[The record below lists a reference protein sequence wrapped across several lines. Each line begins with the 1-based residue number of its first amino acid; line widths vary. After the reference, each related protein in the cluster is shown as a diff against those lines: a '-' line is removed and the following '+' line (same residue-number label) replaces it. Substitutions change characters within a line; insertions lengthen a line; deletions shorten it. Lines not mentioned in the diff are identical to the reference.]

1 MKGTRFANTNGTRPA
16 GDGHDRDAMDDADP
30 GVVHGRDAVDEYE
43 RDVDERLMRPSG
55 PERGGLVGCDE
66 PQVSEGDRMDC
77 ITRMPARGGALSRK
91 AV

>member
-43 RDVDERLMRPSG
+43 WDVDGRLMHFSG
-55 PERGGLVGCDE
+55 PERSVL
-66 PQVSEGDRMDC
+66 
-77 ITRMPARGGALSRK
+77 I
-91 AV
+91 